1 MLEFIRFV
9 TGRLVEHP
17 EAVSIRQEET
27 PEGVEFFISA
37 HPDDVGKII
46 GKQGRTISAIR
57 TLTNLAAAK
66 YGKRANV
73 EVERPP
79 GSPPDDPSEARDE
92 SPATA

>member
-17 EAVSIRQEET
+17 EAISIRQDET
-27 PEGVEFFISA
+27 DESVDFFISA

-46 GKQGRTISAIR
+46 GKHGRTISAIR

-66 YGKRANV
+66 HGKRANV
-73 EVERPP
+73 EVERPDGSLHETPQPSP
-79 GSPPDDPSEARDE
+79 GENPPE
-92 SPATA
+92 